1 MGMALTLT
9 VLTLVREQEGD
20 DLPALQRALL
30 STAKHPSVATVR
42 MEKLPPSLTAVVELT
57 AAEPKL
63 ELAMA
68 LTAMRLTVVV
78 EMVVMITFLFS
89 HAHCRALPSIPSYGR
104 GEEGEGSPLPDCRR
118 AVGHRAAAS
127 SRWGWR

>member
-1 MGMALTLT
+1 MSLG
-9 VLTLVREQEGD
+9 
-20 DLPALQRALL
+20 
-30 STAKHPSVATVR
+30 
-42 MEKLPPSLTAVVELT
+42 KLPPSLTAVVELT

-89 HAHCRALPSIPSYGR
+89 NMHCRALPGTPAMHTKLLGTVRNTRHGYLL
-104 GEEGEGSPLPDCRR
+104 EPPDGD
-118 AVGHRAAAS
+118 V
-127 SRWGWR
+127 